1 MAPEVD
7 EKHFTQASDVWA
19 LGCILIELT
28 TTSIYTEEEL
38 RDKIKETKED
48 SFVME
53 QIFEEV
59 AKVSF

>member
-38 RDKIKETKED
+38 RDKIKETN
-48 SFVME
+48 
-53 QIFEEV
+53 IFRL
-59 AKVSF
+59 KMSKI